1 MKARNVTNRQ
11 RRGLTNRQRHNVVGY
26 LFMSPFLIS
35 FFLFTIIPVVTAIVL
50 SLTNYNMI
58 ETPQF
63 IGLSNYRLLLMDDS
77 EFITGLK
84 NTLVFALISGPLSF
98 LGSFVM
104 AVLINNLKRFRNLF
118 SLLFYAPTL
127 VSGVA
132 ISVVWLYFFNG
143 DRYGLIN
150 NFLIRL
156 GVISDPIQW
165 TSNTG
170 TVLWVVIIVSVWTS
184 MGVNFLTFLAGLQNV
199 SQDMYEAGKID
210 GIKNGF
216 QELIYLTLPV
226 MKPQLLFATINMIT
240 GAFGVFDIAVSIAG
254 MPSPDYAAHTIGTHL
269 YDYGFIRFE
278 MGYASAIAVIL
289 FLISYLAG
297 RLFTRVLRE
306 D

>member
-58 ETPQF
+58 ETPEF

-84 NTLVFALISGPLSF
+84 NTLVFAFISGPLSF

-254 MPSPDYAAHTIGTHL
+254 MPSPDYAAHTIVTHL

>member
-1 MKARNVTNRQ
+1 MSKYNFCKRWIQ
-11 RRGLTNRQRHNVVGY
+11 GMTNRQRHNVVGY
-26 LFMSPFLIS
+26 LFMSPFLIL
-35 FFLFTIIPVVTAIVL
+35 FFLFTIIPVVTAVIL

-63 IGLSNYRLLLMDDS
+63 IGLTNYRLLLMDDN
-77 EFITGLK
+77 EFITALK
-84 NTLVFALISGPLSF
+84 NTFVFAFISGPISF

-104 AVLINNLKRFRNLF
+104 AVLINGLKKFRNLF

-127 VSGVA
+127 VSSVA

-150 NFLIRL
+150 NILIQL
-156 GVISDPIQW
+156 GLINDPIQW
-165 TSNTG
+165 TTDTS
-170 TVLWVVIIVSVWTS
+170 VLLWVVIIVSVWTS

-199 SQDMYEAGKID
+199 PTDIYEAGKID

-226 MKPQLLFATINMIT
+226 MKPQLLFAAINMT
-240 GAFGVFDIAVSIAG
+240 TSAFGVFDIAVSIAG
-254 MPSPDYAAHTIGTHL
+254 MPSPDYAAHTLVAHL

-278 MGYASAIAVIL
+278 MGYASAVAVVL
-289 FLISYLAG
+289 FLISYVIG
-297 RLFTRVLRE
+297 RLFTRIFRE

>member
-1 MKARNVTNRQ
+1 MKVRNLIKCQ
-11 RRGLTNRQRHNVVGY
+11 GCGLTNRQRHNVVGY
-26 LFMSPFLIS
+26 LFMAPFLIL
-35 FFLFTIIPVVTAIVL
+35 FFLFTVIPVVTAIIL

-63 IGLSNYRLLLMDDS
+63 IGLTNYRLLLMDDN

-84 NTLVFALISGPLSF
+84 NTLVFAFISGPLSF

-104 AVLINNLKRFRNLF
+104 AVLINNLKKFRNLF

-127 VSGVA
+127 VSSVA
-132 ISVVWLYFFNG
+132 ISVVWLYFFSG
-143 DRYGLIN
+143 DRYGMIN
-150 NFLIRL
+150 NLLIQI
-156 GVISDPIQW
+156 GIIKDPIQW
-165 TSNTG
+165 TSNTAV
-170 TVLWVVIIVSVWTS
+170 VLWVVIIVSVWTS

-226 MKPQLLFATINMIT
+226 MKPQLLFAAINMIT
-240 GAFGVFDIAVSIAG
+240 AAFGVFDIAVAIAG
-254 MPSPDYAAHTIGTHL
+254 MPSPDYSAHTIVAHL

-278 MGYASAIAVIL
+278 MGYASAVAVVL

-297 RLFTRVLRE
+297 RLFTKVLR
-306 D
+306 DD

>member
-1 MKARNVTNRQ
+1 MKVRNLIKCQ
-11 RRGLTNRQRHNVVGY
+11 GCGLTNRQRHNVVGY
-26 LFMSPFLIS
+26 LFMAPFLIL
-35 FFLFTIIPVVTAIVL
+35 FFLFTVIPVVTAIIL

-63 IGLSNYRLLLMDDS
+63 IGLTNYRLLLMDDN

-84 NTLVFALISGPLSF
+84 NTLVFAFISGPLSF

-104 AVLINNLKRFRNLF
+104 AVLINNLKKFRNLF

-127 VSGVA
+127 VSSVA
-132 ISVVWLYFFNG
+132 ISVVWLYFFSG
-143 DRYGLIN
+143 DRYGMIN
-150 NFLIRL
+150 NLLIQI
-156 GVISDPIQW
+156 GIIKDPIQW
-165 TSNTG
+165 TSNTAV
-170 TVLWVVIIVSVWTS
+170 VLWVVIIVSVWTS

-226 MKPQLLFATINMIT
+226 MKPQLLFAAINMIT
-240 GAFGVFDIAVSIAG
+240 AAFGVFDIAVAIAG
-254 MPSPDYAAHTIGTHL
+254 MPSPDYSAHTIVAHL

-278 MGYASAIAVIL
+278 MGYASAVAVVL

-297 RLFTRVLRE
+297 RLFTKVLRE

>member
-11 RRGLTNRQRHNVVGY
+11 RRRLTNRQRHNVVGY

-254 MPSPDYAAHTIGTHL
+254 MPSPDYAAHTIVTHL

>member
-216 QELIYLTLPV
+216 QELIYLTFPV

-254 MPSPDYAAHTIGTHL
+254 MPSPDYAAHTIVTHL

>member
-84 NTLVFALISGPLSF
+84 NTFVFALISGPLSF

-216 QELIYLTLPV
+216 QELIYLTFPV

-254 MPSPDYAAHTIGTHL
+254 MPSPDYAAHTIVTHL

>member
-269 YDYGFIRFE
+269 YDYGVRRFE
-278 MGYASAIAVIL
+278 MGYASAIAGIL

>member
-1 MKARNVTNRQ
+1 MKARNFEKHE

-58 ETPQF
+58 ESPEF
-63 IGLSNYRLLLMDDS
+63 IGLTNYRLLLMDDS

-84 NTLVFALISGPLSF
+84 NTLVFAFISGPLSF

-104 AVLINNLKRFRNLF
+104 AVLINNLKKFRNLF

-150 NFLIRL
+150 NLLIQI
-156 GVISDPIQW
+156 GVIKDPIQW
-165 TSNTG
+165 TTNTSV
-170 TVLWVVIIVSVWTS
+170 VLWVVIIVSVWTS

-254 MPSPDYAAHTIGTHL
+254 MPSPDYAAHTIVTHL

-278 MGYASAIAVIL
+278 MGYASAVAVVL

>member
-11 RRGLTNRQRHNVVGY
+11 RRGLINRQRHNVVGY

-63 IGLSNYRLLLMDDS
+63 IGLSNYRLLLMDDG

-254 MPSPDYAAHTIGTHL
+254 MPSPGYAAHTIVTHL

>member
-1 MKARNVTNRQ
+1 MKVRNLIKCQ
-11 RRGLTNRQRHNVVGY
+11 GCGLTNRQRHNVVGY
-26 LFMSPFLIS
+26 LFMAPFLIL
-35 FFLFTIIPVVTAIVL
+35 FFLFTVIPVVTAIIL

-63 IGLSNYRLLLMDDS
+63 IGLTNYRLLLMDDN

-84 NTLVFALISGPLSF
+84 NTLVFAFISGPLSF

-104 AVLINNLKRFRNLF
+104 AVLINNLKKFRNLF

-127 VSGVA
+127 VSSVA
-132 ISVVWLYFFNG
+132 ISVVWLYFFSG
-143 DRYGLIN
+143 DRYGMIN
-150 NFLIRL
+150 NLLIQI
-156 GVISDPIQW
+156 GIIKDPIQW
-165 TSNTG
+165 TSNTAV
-170 TVLWVVIIVSVWTS
+170 VLWVVIIVSVWTS

-226 MKPQLLFATINMIT
+226 MKPQLLFAAINMIT
-240 GAFGVFDIAVSIAG
+240 AAFGVFDIAVAIAG
-254 MPSPDYAAHTIGTHL
+254 MPSPDYSAHTIVTHL

-278 MGYASAIAVIL
+278 MGYASAVAVVL

-297 RLFTRVLRE
+297 RLFTKVLRE

>member
-11 RRGLTNRQRHNVVGY
+11 RRGLTDRQRHNVVGY

-84 NTLVFALISGPLSF
+84 NTLVFAFISGPLSF

-254 MPSPDYAAHTIGTHL
+254 MPSPDYAAHTIVTHL

>member
-1 MKARNVTNRQ
+1 MKEHNVIKHKRH
-11 RRGLTNRQRHNVVGY
+11 GLTNRQRHNVVGY

-35 FFLFTIIPVVTAIVL
+35 FFLFTIIPVGTAIIL

-58 ETPQF
+58 ESPQF
-63 IGLSNYRLLLMDDS
+63 IGLSNYRLLLMDDN
-77 EFITGLK
+77 EFMTALK
-84 NTLVFALISGPLSF
+84 NTMVFAFISGPLSF

-104 AVLINNLKRFRNLF
+104 AVLINNLRKFRNLF

-127 VSGVA
+127 VSSVA

-150 NFLIRL
+150 NFLIRIGL
-156 GVISDPIQW
+156 ISDPIQW
-165 TSNTG
+165 TSNTSV
-170 TVLWVVIIVSVWTS
+170 VLWVVIIVSVWTS

-199 SQDMYEAGKID
+199 PQDMYEAGKID
-210 GIKNGF
+210 GIKNNF

-226 MKPQLLFATINMIT
+226 MKPQLLFATINMVT

-254 MPSPDYAAHTIGTHL
+254 MPSPDYAAHTIVAHL

-278 MGYASAIAVIL
+278 MGYASAVAVIL
-289 FLISYLAG
+289 FLISYLTG
-297 RLFTRVLRE
+297 RLFTKTLHE

>member
-1 MKARNVTNRQ
+1 M
-11 RRGLTNRQRHNVVGY
+11 TNRQRHNVVGY
-26 LFMSPFLIS
+26 LFMSPFLIL
-35 FFLFTIIPVVTAIVL
+35 FFLFTIIPVVTAVIL

-63 IGLSNYRLLLMDDS
+63 IGLTNYRLLLMDDN
-77 EFITGLK
+77 EFITALK
-84 NTLVFALISGPLSF
+84 NTFVFAFISGPISF

-104 AVLINNLKRFRNLF
+104 AVLINGLKKFRNLF

-127 VSGVA
+127 VSSVA

-150 NFLIRL
+150 NILIQL
-156 GVISDPIQW
+156 GLINDPIQW
-165 TSNTG
+165 TTDTS
-170 TVLWVVIIVSVWTS
+170 VLLWVVIIVSVWTS

-199 SQDMYEAGKID
+199 PTDIYEAGKID

-226 MKPQLLFATINMIT
+226 MKPQLLFAAINMT
-240 GAFGVFDIAVSIAG
+240 TSAFGVFDIAVSIAG
-254 MPSPDYAAHTIGTHL
+254 MPSPDYAAHTLVAHL

-278 MGYASAIAVIL
+278 MGYASAVAVVL
-289 FLISYLAG
+289 FLISYVIG
-297 RLFTRVLRE
+297 RLFTRIFRE

>member
-1 MKARNVTNRQ
+1 MKEQNVAKRQ

-35 FFLFTIIPVVTAIVL
+35 FLLFTIIPVVTAIIL

-58 ETPQF
+58 ESPRF

-77 EFITGLK
+77 EFMTALK
-84 NTLVFALISGPLSF
+84 NTMVFAFISGPLSF

-104 AVLINNLKRFRNLF
+104 AVLINNLKKFRNLF

-156 GVISDPIQW
+156 GLISDPIQW
-165 TSNTG
+165 TSNTSV
-170 TVLWVVIIVSVWTS
+170 VLWVVIIVSVWTS

-199 SQDMYEAGKID
+199 PQDMYEAGKID
-210 GIKNGF
+210 GIKNNF

-226 MKPQLLFATINMIT
+226 MKPQLLFATINMVT

-254 MPSPDYAAHTIGTHL
+254 MPSPDYAAHTIVAHL

-278 MGYASAIAVIL
+278 MGYASAVAVIL

-297 RLFTRVLRE
+297 RLFTRALRE

>member
-1 MKARNVTNRQ
+1 MKEQNVAKRQ

-35 FFLFTIIPVVTAIVL
+35 FLLFTIIPVVTAIIL

-58 ETPQF
+58 ESPRF

-77 EFITGLK
+77 EFMTALK
-84 NTLVFALISGPLSF
+84 NTMVFAFISGPLSF

-104 AVLINNLKRFRNLF
+104 AVLINNLKKFRNLF

-132 ISVVWLYFFNG
+132 ISVVWLYFFSG

-156 GVISDPIQW
+156 GLISDPIQW
-165 TSNTG
+165 TSNTSV
-170 TVLWVVIIVSVWTS
+170 VLWVVIIVSVWTS

-199 SQDMYEAGKID
+199 PQDMYEAGKID
-210 GIKNGF
+210 GIKNNF

-226 MKPQLLFATINMIT
+226 MKPQLLFATINMVT

-254 MPSPDYAAHTIGTHL
+254 MPSPDYAAHTIVAHL

-278 MGYASAIAVIL
+278 MGYASAVAVIL

-297 RLFTRVLRE
+297 RLFTRALRE

>member
-254 MPSPDYAAHTIGTHL
+254 MPSPDYAAHTIVTHL